1 MQKSPWLLRS
11 KDFIQ
16 YIAEVLFQTMI
27 DRAAMILPVA
37 TEDPHNM
44 GNILA
49 MYFTVLVQNT

>member
-49 MYFTVLVQNT
+49 TYFTVLVQNT